1 MWTINA
7 SDGSDPVNLTNA
19 TIFDADPAWSPDGT
33 QIAFVRDLGGQN
45 FHTFTALA
53 DGTGQVRLTTLGTR
67 NSFPDWG
74 PTGSAPTATIS
85 ITGPESSG
93 PGAVSAAIADIPL
106 DAIRG
111 ETGSTSATPLGGIPL
126 GGIPLGGIPL
136 GGIPLGG
143 IPLGGIG
150 FTAQNLNQNGLG
162 GVPLST
168 IPLVLPDKWETHL
181 ALAPAFAGTPPQNVT
196 LAQVLGTPVVTG
208 ITLDDLNLASSPL
221 GGIPLGGIALGG
233 LPLGG
238 IPLRGIPARR
248 RSEPGRWCAYV
259 TSSPASAVRAT

>member
-1 MWTINA
+1 MRTGL
-7 SDGSDPVNLTNA
+7 DQVKLTTRRRA
-19 TIFDADPAWSPDGT
+19 ELLPRLGADRVSPD
-33 QIAFVRDLGGQN
+33 R
-45 FHTFTALA
+45 
-53 DGTGQVRLTTLGTR
+53 
-67 NSFPDWG
+67 
-74 PTGSAPTATIS
+74 TIS

-93 PGAVSAAIADIPL
+93 PGAVSAAIDDIPL

-168 IPLVLPDKWETHL
+168 IPLVLPDKWETRL
-181 ALAPAFAGTPPQNVT
+181 ALDPAFTGTPPQNVT
-196 LAQVLGTPVVTG
+196 LAQVLGTPVVTESPRSPSTISTSRRARSAASRSAG
-208 ITLDDLNLASSPL
+208 SRSAASRSAASRSPGLARHLINGAP
-221 GGIPLGGIALGG
+221 
-233 LPLGG
+233 
-238 IPLRGIPARR
+238 
-248 RSEPGRWCAYV
+248 
-259 TSSPASAVRAT
+259 T